1 MTIGIKNIIQ
11 IIRKQ
16 YNKIYQSTFL
26 NQLHQSLKFILLI
39 FNQIIKCK
47 KNLQIII

>member
-1 MTIGIKNIIQ
+1 MSIQTKNIIQ

-16 YNKIYQSTFL
+16 YKKIHQSIFL
-26 NQLHQSLKFILLI
+26 NQLQQSLKFILLI